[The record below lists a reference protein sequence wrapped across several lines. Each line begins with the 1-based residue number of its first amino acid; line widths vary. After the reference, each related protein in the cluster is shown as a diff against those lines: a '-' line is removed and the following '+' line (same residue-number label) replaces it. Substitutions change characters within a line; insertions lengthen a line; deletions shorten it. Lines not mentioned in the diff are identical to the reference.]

1 MKFFTALLLIPLCCA
16 AHGHERVIAVSG
28 YGEVSANPDT
38 ISITFELSERTR
50 ASIGEAKSALDELS
64 SSVASALIAIGVQET
79 DIRAPTMRTG
89 EYQVQEKDKEPYV
102 VRYASRSIKVIVRGV
117 ESYSAAVQ
125 ALLDV
130 GVTQIQNVE
139 SHVEDQEGLYIKA
152 LGEAVDDARAEA
164 AFLAD
169 RMGVTLGSVHQIGDG
184 YGDRGGDYP
193 IQEIIVTARHAA
205 SEQGPESLMYEFR
218 PAPVEVSAS
227 VDAEFLIE

>member
-1 MKFFTALLLIPLCCA
+1 MKFFTAILLFPLCCS

-64 SSVASALIAIGVQET
+64 SRVASALIAIGVQET

-117 ESYSAAVQ
+117 ESYCRRRSGPA
-125 ALLDV
+125 
-130 GVTQIQNVE
+130 G
-139 SHVEDQEGLYIKA
+139 
-152 LGEAVDDARAEA
+152 R
-164 AFLAD
+164 
-169 RMGVTLGSVHQIGDG
+169 R
-184 YGDRGGDYP
+184 
-193 IQEIIVTARHAA
+193 RHADPKRGIPRGRPGRTLH
-205 SEQGPESLMYEFR
+205 QG
-218 PAPVEVSAS
+218 VG
-227 VDAEFLIE
+227 